1 MAWPIYNARE
11 VKSKGEGKLELIP
24 IRIWVFW
31 VYSFAIQP
39 FKIVLMIPRSCYQIK
54 SCFYRT
60 QYIISFFVP
69 LASLQQCHYCG
80 EAYWTQLSWQKSS
93 YLGLPVIT
101 KLCIESKL
109 KERSQPPPTPSL
121 QYVNM
126 SQKIVCYYTR
136 RVWDTIESTNIKIF
150 YPCDQSF
157 FSQLLSPQ
165 SVLLLIQRTLKN
177 IDNSFTEHLS
187 KKSYFMN
194 QITLQLEATY
204 KNFSQRF
211 LIIPHLM
218 S

>member
-1 MAWPIYNARE
+1 M
-11 VKSKGEGKLELIP
+11 K
-24 IRIWVFW
+24 
-31 VYSFAIQP
+31 
-39 FKIVLMIPRSCYQIK
+39 
-54 SCFYRT
+54 
-60 QYIISFFVP
+60 
-69 LASLQQCHYCG
+69 
-80 EAYWTQLSWQKSS
+80 
-93 YLGLPVIT
+93 
-101 KLCIESKL
+101 
-109 KERSQPPPTPSL
+109 
-121 QYVNM
+121 
-126 SQKIVCYYTR
+126 
-136 RVWDTIESTNIKIF
+136 STNIKIF

-165 SVLLLIQRTLKN
+165 LVLLSIQRTLKN